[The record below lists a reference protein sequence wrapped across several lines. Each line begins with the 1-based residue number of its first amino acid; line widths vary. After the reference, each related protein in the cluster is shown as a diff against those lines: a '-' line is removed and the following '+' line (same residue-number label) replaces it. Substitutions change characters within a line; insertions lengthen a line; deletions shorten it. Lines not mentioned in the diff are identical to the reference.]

1 MIDKIISLL
10 AKLASDASDRVFA
23 ESGLV
28 PALNLRMNEDE
39 LVQLLRKAN
48 PDMTVPAI
56 PEGHLEDSPKGMVVR
71 WTNNDIP
78 RVAIRTDDGWAVVGE
93 LFDVSSAGF
102 CELLTD
108 DNVRNVQMIRP
119 ADNFLSPE
127 DALAAICAANDLEVP
142 SPLVDEKPEDE
153 DEGDDEDEDSTS
165 EGDNLTKVFRQ
176 MMEALSDGFVDVED
190 DEDDSDEDD
199 EDIKLHPDDE
209 TSESFRRTLRN
220 IPLGSEVSWV
230 GKCWGYRVRK
240 MTSTYWGVVDP
251 DTHDR
256 LDEDEAARWYYFN
269 CGLQS
274 VVDQGDFTGLGSG
287 AINNGQLTRI
297 LQRPDVHSVYLHLS

>member
-10 AKLASDASDRVFA
+10 AKLASDRVFV

-71 WTNNDIP
+71 WTNNSVP
-78 RVAIRTDDGWAVVGE
+78 QVAIRTEDGWAVVGE

-108 DNVRNVQMIRP
+108 ESVRDVQMIRP

-127 DALAAICAANDLEVP
+127 DALVAICEANDLEVP
-142 SPLVDEKPEDE
+142 SSLVDEKPE

-190 DEDDSDEDD
+190 DEDD

-251 DTHDR
+251 DTHNR

-269 CGLQS
+269 CGKQS
-274 VVDQGDFTGLGSG
+274 VVDQGDYTGLGSG
-287 AINNGQLTRI
+287 AVNNGQLTRI
-297 LQRPDVHSVYLHLS
+297 LQRPDVHSVNLHLS